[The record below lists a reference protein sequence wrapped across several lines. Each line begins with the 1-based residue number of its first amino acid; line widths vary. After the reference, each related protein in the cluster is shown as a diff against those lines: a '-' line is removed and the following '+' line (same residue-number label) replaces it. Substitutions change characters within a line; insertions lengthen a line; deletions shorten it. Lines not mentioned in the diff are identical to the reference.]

1 MKKGKDIKESLQQFV
16 ELRAQKQKDRMLFI
30 VFNTGIIM
38 FLVGLPF
45 HHLGVLGINDPFLIA
60 LSAVFWVGSLVTI
73 LAYYRNPFPLDKGL
87 ELYGVAAQAMESAR
101 IIYLTL
107 AQPEGYGMAIVVNQ
121 AIAFTIIMYQ
131 TIALIPRGAV
141 VCTCINIFALLYA
154 LLYDTPSVPQQLVII
169 FGFLEVCIC
178 CFAQL
183 SHRFVFTLEQDNDA
197 YHKTQDGLL
206 EAFHM
211 SRAELVAYLQMSRSK
226 SSDTKSVTEFFNLL
240 DEQSEANLMKAAE
253 RRKAERLASRERF
266 ADLCPTLTP
275 TELEVCRLIVAGKT
289 LNEIA
294 GITGKN
300 ANNISSVRIHIRR
313 KLGLKPSDD
322 LRQSLEKMCGKGA

>member
-1 MKKGKDIKESLQQFV
+1 MKKGKEIKESLQQFV

-30 VFNTGIIM
+30 VFHTGIIM

-45 HHLGVLGINDPFLIA
+45 HHLGVLGISDPFLIT
-60 LSAVFWVGSLVTI
+60 LSAVFWVASLLTL
-73 LAYYRNPFPLDKGL
+73 LAYYRRPFALDKGL

-131 TIALIPRGAV
+131 TIAFIPRGTV
-141 VCTCINIFALLYA
+141 LTTCINIFALLYA
-154 LLYDTPSVPQQLVII
+154 LLYDTPAVPQQLVII

-183 SHRFVFTLEQDNDA
+183 SYKFVLMLEQDNDA

-211 SRAELVAYLQMSRSK
+211 SRAELVAYLQLSRSK
-226 SSDTKSVTEFFNLL
+226 GSDDKSIAEFFNLL

-266 ADLCPTLTP
+266 AELCPTLTP
-275 TELEVCRLIVAGKT
+275 TEQEVCRLIVGGKT

-294 GITGKN
+294 RITGKSP
-300 ANNISSVRIHIRR
+300 NNISTVRIHVRR
-313 KLGLKPSDD
+313 KLGLQPGDD
-322 LRQSLEKMCGKGA
+322 LRQSLEALCGK